1 MKKLAVLL
9 VIISATFLQ
18 AETINGLKWEY
29 EIRGESAIAQ
39 YVSTTNGTK
48 VAGAITIPSYLG
60 GHPVTGF
67 TSGVCNSNTCRPE
80 DITSV
85 TIPYGVTSI
94 PSRAFDFCSNLV
106 SVAVPD
112 SVTHIGEQAF
122 RNCTSLQ
129 TSPIGNGVTSIGSG
143 AFSGCTGL
151 TSVTIPPSVSTIGSY
166 AFSGCNRLTS
176 VHISD
181 LSAWCKIRFG
191 SSYYWLIDASI
202 TANPLHCA
210 RRLFLNGHEV
220 TNLAIPDKETAL
232 DHFAFVNCTNLTS
245 VIVPNSVESMGEG
258 VFAGCSGLKTMSI
271 PFLKTE
277 RDDNK
282 SFFPFGGLFGQTD
295 AEGTVPV
302 GQRENDS
309 SNASRYTFYIPENLV
324 SVTITGDTT
333 LHTDAFRDCWMLKD
347 IHINEGVTSIEKCAF
362 MGSGIT
368 NLTVALPASVTSLGT
383 YAFADCPGL
392 QSLPITDGVTSIGEY
407 AFRNC
412 VNAKTVTIP
421 QSVTSFG
428 DYAFEN
434 CTALTSVKIPNSV
447 ENIGSYSF
455 VGCASLQSITL
466 PSARTRTSSYY
477 GSSYSTFGGLFSRS
491 ESDGTTEVRQRGDTF
506 YIPTNI
512 VSVTITD
519 ETSIPQ
525 DAFRDCWMLKD
536 IRINEGVT
544 SIGQY
549 AFANCTGLTSFTL
562 PMSVTSIGQY
572 AFQNCTGLEAF
583 HIPSNNISLSINS
596 TAFDGCPAGLF
607 DTVTKPGLALLD
619 GCVVAVDSTV
629 SGIVDLT
636 GTRGPTQNAFSGNRK
651 ITGVILPE
659 GMSVVPAN
667 AFNGCTALASVTI
680 PSSVRT
686 IGADA
691 FRGCS
696 KLTGIVIPE
705 GVAAIGER
713 AFQNCTALRGVA
725 MPSTMQSVGID
736 AFGGDSNI
744 ATVTITDEV
753 AWSGI
758 AFGNAAANPAYFA
771 HALTKNGESVRSLV
785 VPEGAR
791 RIGAW
796 TFCANEELSVV
807 SIPAS
812 VTDIGVMAFLDCP
825 KLPRIEIA
833 ADNPSYRSIGG
844 IVFTKDR
851 RTLLRAP
858 AGWFGNANLTE
869 SVRNIGPYAFSGCA
883 GLLAISIP
891 NSVTNIGTHAFDG
904 CSALTEVVVPE
915 SVASVGWDIFSG
927 CRNLQAL
934 TLPFVGT
941 ERGNDGAATAQLGCL
956 FGWIWKDPAGSRIV
970 RQYYDDYHYCDYQ
983 IPTNL
988 ASVVVTD
995 ETTVGSGAFENCAML
1010 ATIQFNAGVT
1020 NIGARAFCGSGVTG
1034 MSVPASVTSIGEKAF
1049 LDCPA
1054 LGRID
1059 VDAAN
1064 PSYRSVGGILFTK
1077 DRKTLLRA
1085 PGGWYGNAVIPEG
1098 VTAIVPGAFEGCRRM
1113 FGVTVP
1119 NTVTSLAT
1127 GTFHGCAALQSMTL
1141 PFVGIE
1147 RGTPDID
1154 FQFGALFVGG
1164 AVDGTTPVRQ
1174 HYLKD
1179 NDSTIGTY
1187 HISTNLVSVTITD
1200 ETEISPRA
1208 FENCAML
1215 TAIQFNA
1222 GVTNIGACAFSGSGV
1237 TSMSVPASV
1246 TTIEAKAFLG
1256 CQNLSRIDVDADN
1269 PAYRSIGGILFT
1281 KDRRTLLR
1289 APGAWYGVANVSE
1302 NVRAIAPG
1310 AFEGCWQLLGVSI
1323 PGNMTTIAER
1333 SFAGCTAL
1341 VGLTMQG
1348 DAIPEDAEHV
1358 GADAFA
1364 GVPATM
1370 VIWVQ
1375 PEASGWGSTWQ
1386 GFEVCVIKSETSTTP
1401 VPVPHS
1407 FLDTDYPSILAVHG
1421 GDYEEAAKAT
1431 AANGVNK
1438 VWECYVAGISPT
1450 NAAARFEATIE
1461 MGADGKPVVTWTPD
1475 LNEGGKKSE
1484 RVYRVLGAK
1493 ELGAAAQWDDVTDVE
1508 DPDAEGYRF
1517 FKAAVEMP

>member
-1 MKKLAVLL
+1 M
-9 VIISATFLQ
+9 
-18 AETINGLKWEY
+18 
-29 EIRGESAIAQ
+29 
-39 YVSTTNGTK
+39 
-48 VAGAITIPSYLG
+48 
-60 GHPVTGF
+60 
-67 TSGVCNSNTCRPE
+67 
-80 DITSV
+80 
-85 TIPYGVTSI
+85 
-94 PSRAFDFCSNLV
+94 
-106 SVAVPD
+106 
-112 SVTHIGEQAF
+112 
-122 RNCTSLQ
+122 
-129 TSPIGNGVTSIGSG
+129 
-143 AFSGCTGL
+143 
-151 TSVTIPPSVSTIGSY
+151 
-166 AFSGCNRLTS
+166 
-176 VHISD
+176 
-181 LSAWCKIRFG
+181 
-191 SSYYWLIDASI
+191 
-202 TANPLHCA
+202 
-210 RRLFLNGHEV
+210 
-220 TNLAIPDKETAL
+220 AL
-232 DHFAFVNCTNLTS
+232 DHFAFINCTNLTS
-245 VIVPNSVESMGEG
+245 VVVPNSVETMGEG
-258 VFAGCSGLKTMSI
+258 VFAGCSGLKTMAI
-271 PFLKTE
+271 PFLKTG

-282 SFFPFGGLFGQTD
+282 SFLPFGGLFGQTD
-295 AEGTVPV
+295 AEGMVPV
-302 GQRENDS
+302 VQRENDS
-309 SNASRYTFYIPENLV
+309 DNASRCTFYIPANLV

-368 NLTVALPASVTSLGT
+368 NLTAALPASVTSIGS
-383 YAFADCPGL
+383 YAFSDCQGL
-392 QSLPITDGVTSIGEY
+392 QSLPITDGVTAIYKY

-421 QSVTSFG
+421 DSVTHISQ
-428 DYAFEN
+428 YAFEN
-434 CTALTSVKIPNSV
+434 CESLISVAVPNSV
-447 ENIGSYSF
+447 KYMYQFMFS
-455 VGCASLQSITL
+455 GCAGLRSVTL
-466 PSARTRTSSYY
+466 PELRSRSSSD
-477 GSSYSTFGGLFSRS
+477 SSCWTFGAFFNPNEL
-491 ESDGTTEVRQRGDTF
+491 EGTVEVRQRVSTGSYST
-506 YIPTNI
+506 YYVPTNI
-512 VSVTITD
+512 VSVTIED
-519 ETSIPQ
+519 ATSIAQ

-572 AFQNCTGLEAF
+572 AFQNCMKLESF
-583 HIPSNNISLSINS
+583 HIPSIDISLSIAS
-596 TAFDGCPAGLF
+596 TAFEGCPTDLF
-607 DTVTKPGLALLD
+607 DTATKPGLTLLD

-629 SGIVDLT
+629 SGVVDLT

-696 KLTGIVIPE
+696 KLADVAVPE
-705 GVAAIGER
+705 GVTRIGER

-736 AFGGDSNI
+736 AFGGDVNI
-744 ATVTITDEV
+744 ATVTIVDEV

-758 AFGNAAANPAYFA
+758 EFGNAAANPAYFA
-771 HALTKNGESVRSLV
+771 HALTKDGEFVRTLAVS
-785 VPEGAR
+785 EDAR

-796 TFCANEELSVV
+796 AFCANEELV
-807 SIPAS
+807 S
-812 VTDIGVMAFLDCP
+812 VTIPVSVTNIGEMAFLDCP

-858 AGWFGNANLTE
+858 AGWYGNANLTE
-869 SVRNIGPYAFSGCA
+869 SVRDIGPYAFSGCA
-883 GLLAISIP
+883 GLLSIGIP

-904 CSALTEVVVPE
+904 CSALMEVVVPE
-915 SVASVGWDIFSG
+915 SVESVGWDIFSG
-927 CRNLQAL
+927 CRNLRSI
-934 TLPFVGT
+934 TIPFVGT
-941 ERGNDGAATAQLGCL
+941 ERGNDGVATAHLGCL
-956 FGWIWKDPAGSRIV
+956 FGWIWKDASGSQLV
-970 RQYYDDYHYCDYQ
+970 RQYYDDYRYCDYQ

-995 ETTVGSGAFENCAML
+995 ESLIGCGAFQNCLML
-1010 ATIQFNAGVT
+1010 AGVIVNAGVT
-1020 NIGARAFCGSGVTG
+1020 NIGARAFSGSGITNMAV
-1034 MSVPASVTSIGEKAF
+1034 SASVASIGDKAF

-1054 LGRID
+1054 LARID

-1421 GDYEEAAKAT
+1421 GDYEEAGNAM

-1438 VWECYVAGISPT
+1438 VWECYVTGISPT